1 MGCPVATNAGKDA
14 ENPRLRNGKYAGPNT
29 RIPRLVRGRY
39 AALRLA
45 SEARTRRLAEYAA
58 AYSDSAPSTRI
69 PRPRTRTRLASEYAA
84 RGFSASLASD
94 IVHHVHDYSCEDQIR
109 NTHQSVNEEIF
120 QLLLLREFPEVA
132 AFDQG
137 KRTVKKKSIVGGLAA

>member
-1 MGCPVATNAGKDA
+1 MYVYVGVKEA
-14 ENPRLRNGKYAGPNT
+14 EYPRLRNGKYAGPNT

-84 RGFSASLASD
+84 RGFSASLPPD
-94 IVHHVHDYSCEDQIR
+94 
-109 NTHQSVNEEIF
+109 
-120 QLLLLREFPEVA
+120 A
-132 AFDQG
+132 AYQPPRTK
-137 KRTVKKKSIVGGLAA
+137 KRQKNLGRTN

>member
-1 MGCPVATNAGKDA
+1 MLQQHTQGLPAWRSMQPKAVKVWEARKSKDP

-69 PRPRTRTRLASEYAA
+69 PRPRARTRLASEYAA
-84 RGFSASLASD
+84 RGFSGALPFICWRRRTPVPST
-94 IVHHVHDYSCEDQIR
+94 R
-109 NTHQSVNEEIF
+109 NRSRMTARRF
-120 QLLLLREFPEVA
+120 RW
-132 AFDQG
+132 AFV
-137 KRTVKKKSIVGGLAA
+137 VKGIKPL